1 MLRILGIDPG
11 LAETGY
17 GIIDYDKNRYKYICH
32 GVIKTSADAEL
43 SYRLLSIFNQ
53 LENII
58 KDYSPGEAGI
68 ESIFF
73 ARNVLSA
80 IPVAHAKGVI
90 HLLFAQHNITA
101 VEYSPLQIKQTIV
114 GNGRAEKK
122 QVQELVKI
130 LLQLEKIPEPDH
142 SADALAA
149 ALCHCNNRSFKNV

>member
-1 MLRILGIDPG
+1 LGIDPG

-17 GIIDYDKNRYKYICH
+17 GIIDYDKCRYKYVCH
-32 GVIKTSADAEL
+32 GVIQTYADAEL
-43 SYRLLSIFNQ
+43 SDRLLSIFNQ
-53 LENII
+53 LEKII
-58 KDYSPGEAGI
+58 IDYKPVEAGI

-73 ARNVLSA
+73 SRNVLSA

-90 HLLFAQHNITA
+90 HLLFAQNNISAT
-101 VEYSPLQIKQTIV
+101 EYSPLQIKQTIV

-130 LLQLEKIPEPDH
+130 LLQLDKIPEPDH